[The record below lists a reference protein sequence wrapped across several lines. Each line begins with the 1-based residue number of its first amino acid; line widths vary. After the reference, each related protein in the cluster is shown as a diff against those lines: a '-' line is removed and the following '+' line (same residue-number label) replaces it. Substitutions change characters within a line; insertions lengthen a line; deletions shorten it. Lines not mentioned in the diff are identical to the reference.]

1 MPTIAGEYIFLIP
14 KSILNYFLYSNN
26 MEDKW
31 LRTYI
36 NETPVVEINGYQMK
50 IEDIVASCL
59 FGGLNLLLV
68 SERGEGKTQILYDV
82 LYGVF
87 GGNGTYIRASPDM
100 EIKDIYTAL
109 NLEKLK
115 KKEGTTEDI
124 VKIVERA
131 KNPFTAI
138 DELNRAP
145 PIVQN
150 QLLNILDGYIEVRG
164 KRYDLG
170 VDIDGEKYHMGIATV
185 NLGNHRYLGTFEI
198 DAAILD
204 RFGVVLNLDHYSP
217 SVGDLIEILFSEK
230 PKINIPETYDRS
242 KEIFEGY
249 IKVKE
254 RGLPIEAVILLLY
267 LREGVDYISSEPYS
281 QRKTGGILPEGVHES
296 GDIQRLM
303 RPISIRAM
311 KNFSQLYKSLT
322 YVAELNG
329 YPSEEDYYFENALE
343 VLKLTLP
350 YSGSLKRERVDSRY
364 YGNPVLATND
374 IIKELRKKFEVIKD
388 RIFLSLQKKKEGK
401 LSKDDLDYFD
411 NEWRFLIELLK
422 RVEI

>member
-1 MPTIAGEYIFLIP
+1 M
-14 KSILNYFLYSNN
+14 N
-26 MEDKW
+26 DKW
-31 LRTYI
+31 LKTYR
-36 NETPVVEINGYQMK
+36 NETTVVEINGYPMK
-50 IEDIVASCL
+50 VDDIVASSL

-82 LYGVF
+82 LYGIF
-87 GGNGTYIRASPDM
+87 DGKGTYIRASPDM

-115 KKEGTTEDI
+115 QKEGTTEDI
-124 VKIVERA
+124 VKIVEQA

-150 QLLNILDGYIEVRG
+150 QLLNILDGYIEVKG

-170 VDIDGEKYHMGIATV
+170 INIDGEKYHVGIATV

-204 RFGVVLNLDHYSP
+204 RFGLVLNLDYYSP
-217 SVGDLIEILFSEK
+217 KVEDLIEILFSEN
-230 PKINIPETYDRS
+230 PKLNTPEIYDRS

-249 IKVKE
+249 KNIKRRK
-254 RGLPIEAVILLLY
+254 LPFEASLLLLY

-281 QRKTGGILPEGVHES
+281 QRKTGGILPEGVHEG

-329 YPSEEDYYFENALE
+329 YPSEEDYYFQNALE
-343 VLKLTLP
+343 VLKLVLP
-350 YSGSLKRERVDSRY
+350 YSGCLKKEIVDSRY
-364 YGNPVLATND
+364 YGNPVLATED
-374 IIKELRKKFEVIKD
+374 IIKELREKFEGIKD
-388 RIFLSLQKKKEGK
+388 RIISALQKKKKGK

-411 NEWRFLIELLK
+411 NEWRFLRELLM
-422 RVEI
+422 RIEI

>member
-1 MPTIAGEYIFLIP
+1 MR
-14 KSILNYFLYSNN
+14 
-26 MEDKW
+26 DRW
-31 LRTYI
+31 LKTYRNGTKVI
-36 NETPVVEINGYQMK
+36 EINGYPMK

-59 FGGLNLLLV
+59 FGCINLLLV

-87 GGNGTYIRASPDM
+87 DGKGTYIRASPDM

-124 VKIVERA
+124 VKIVEQA

-150 QLLNILDGYIEVRG
+150 QLLNVLDGYIEVKG

-170 VDIDGEKYHMGIATV
+170 VDIGGEKYHIGIATV
-185 NLGNHRYLGTFEI
+185 NLGNHRYYGTFEI

-204 RFGVVLNLDHYSP
+204 RFGVVLDLDNYP
-217 SVGDLIEILFSEK
+217 PKVEDLIEILMSENQK
-230 PKINIPETYDRS
+230 LNIPENYDRS
-242 KEIFEGY
+242 QEVFEGY
-249 IKVKE
+249 KNVK
-254 RGLPIEAVILLLY
+254 RRRIPFEAFVVLFY
-267 LREGVDYISSEPYS
+267 LREGVDYISCEPYS
-281 QRKTGGILPEGVHES
+281 QRKTRGILPEGVHEG

-311 KNFSQLYKSLT
+311 RNFSKLYKSLT

-329 YPSEEDYYFENALE
+329 YPSEEDYYFSNVLE
-343 VLKLTLP
+343 TLKLILP
-350 YSGSLKRERVDSRY
+350 YSGCLRSEIVNSKY
-364 YGNPVLATND
+364 YGNPILATND
-374 IIKELRKKFEVIKD
+374 IIKELREKIEGIKD
-388 RIFLSLQKKKEGK
+388 RIILALQKKKEGK
-401 LSKDDLDYFD
+401 LSTEDLDSFD
-411 NEWRFLIELLK
+411 GEWRFLRELLINLE
-422 RVEI
+422 V

>member
-1 MPTIAGEYIFLIP
+1 M
-14 KSILNYFLYSNN
+14 K
-26 MEDKW
+26 DKW
-31 LRTYI
+31 LKTYR
-36 NETPVVEINGYQMK
+36 NGTTVVEINGYQMK
-50 IEDIVASCL
+50 IDDIVASSL
-59 FGGLNLLLV
+59 LGGLNLLLV

-87 GGNGTYIRASPDM
+87 GGKGTYIRASPDM

-115 KKEGTTEDI
+115 QKKGTTEDI

-185 NLGNHRYLGTFEI
+185 NLGNNRYLGTFGI

-204 RFGVVLNLDHYSP
+204 RFGVILDLDYYP
-217 SVGDLIEILFSEK
+217 PKVEDLIEILDSER
-230 PKINIPETYDRS
+230 PKLKEPLNYDRS
-242 KEIFEGY
+242 EEVFEGY
-249 IKVKE
+249 KNIKRRE
-254 RGLPIEAVILLLY
+254 LPFEAYVVLLY
-267 LREGVDYISSEPYS
+267 LREGVDYISYEPYS
-281 QRKTGGILPEGVHES
+281 QRKTGGILPEGVHEG
-296 GDIQRLM
+296 GDIQRIM

-322 YVAELNG
+322 YVAELKG
-329 YPSEEDYYFENALE
+329 YPTEEDYYFSNVLE
-343 VLKLTLP
+343 TLKLILP
-350 YSGSLKRERVDSRY
+350 YSGSLKKEIVDAKY
-364 YGNPVLATND
+364 YGNPVLATED
-374 IIKELRKKFEVIKD
+374 IIKELEKKIDAIKD
-388 RIFLSLQKKKEGK
+388 KIVLAISEKKKGI
-401 LSKDDLDYFD
+401 LSKDKLDNFD
-411 NEWRFLIELLK
+411 GEWGFLKTLLE
-422 RVEI
+422 RLEV